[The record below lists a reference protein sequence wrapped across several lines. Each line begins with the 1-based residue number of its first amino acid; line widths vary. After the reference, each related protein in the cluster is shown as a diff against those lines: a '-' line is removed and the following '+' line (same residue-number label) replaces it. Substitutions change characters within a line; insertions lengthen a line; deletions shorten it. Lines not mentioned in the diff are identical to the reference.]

1 MNLQRVLDQ
10 LFDSD
15 LLIVPEVPAMTEEE
29 IKVFLFSDCKFLFCT
44 SPPQGLQKRVVKEY
58 GLFKEEEEKITCPIC
73 LEVVAPGQEV
83 IKRTYEETSQNIG
96 RTSVIKTQKRK
107 NSTSSGVGAWLL
119 RLNSALWSRHLLR
132 GVAR

>member
-1 MNLQRVLDQ
+1 
-10 LFDSD
+10 
-15 LLIVPEVPAMTEEE
+15 MTEEE
-29 IKVFLFSDCKFLFCT
+29 IKVFLYLDCKFLFCT

-58 GLFKEEEEKITCPIC
+58 GLFKEEEEKVTCPIC

-96 RTSVIKTQKRK
+96 RASSVIKTQKRR
-107 NSTSSGVGAWLL
+107 NSTSSGVGAWLF
-119 RLNSALWSRHLLR
+119 RLSSALWSRHLLR

>member
-1 MNLQRVLDQ
+1 M
-10 LFDSD
+10 
-15 LLIVPEVPAMTEEE
+15 
-29 IKVFLFSDCKFLFCT
+29 DCKVLFGN
-44 SPPQGLQKRVVKEY
+44 SPSQGLQKRVVKEY
-58 GLFKEEEEKITCPIC
+58 GLLKEEEETITCPIC

-107 NSTSSGVGAWLL
+107 NSSFSGVGAWLL

-132 GVAR
+132 GVAG